1 MYGQYCFFEYNEIY
15 KITTNMDHS
24 PIDNTHTCI
33 TSASQDFLKDTGF
46 KNTRKGEGFYLTNYE

>member
-1 MYGQYCFFEYNEIY
+1 
-15 KITTNMDHS
+15 MDHS

-33 TSASQDFLKDTGF
+33 TSAYQDFLKDTGF